1 MHILLLVYTHCW
13 EPIELVGSCG
23 ILSEQ
28 FMLKGYN
35 LTLCDSHKL
44 MAIFILVTLVLVLLE
59 LMQ

>member
-1 MHILLLVYTHCW
+1 
-13 EPIELVGSCG
+13 
-23 ILSEQ
+23 
-28 FMLKGYN
+28 MLKGYN

>member
-13 EPIELVGSCG
+13 EPIELVGSSG
-23 ILSEQ
+23 ILSQ
-28 FMLKGYN
+28 QLILKVYN
-35 LTLCDSHKL
+35 LTLCDGHKL